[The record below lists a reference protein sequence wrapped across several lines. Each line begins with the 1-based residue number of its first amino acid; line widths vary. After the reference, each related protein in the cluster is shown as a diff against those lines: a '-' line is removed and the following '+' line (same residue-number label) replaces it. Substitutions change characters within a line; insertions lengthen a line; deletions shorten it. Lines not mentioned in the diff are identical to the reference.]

1 MRADTLVDLGEV
13 LDAAGDREG
22 AVAALDAAL
31 SLYEEKGNTAAVGV
45 TRRRRSELEG

>member
-22 AVAALDAAL
+22 AVSAFDSALG
-31 SLYEEKGNTAAVGV
+31 LYEEKGNAAAVEV
-45 TRRRRSELEG
+45 TRRRWSALEG